1 MLIPASKFLH
11 FIKSHTC
18 VGEKV
23 QQVKFDQLILIPGK
37 LQVIDQRWVNDWLMV
52 VFQVWDG
59 LASTNIHRKYYQ
71 EQHGIIKKLPAENNM
86 SDIYQCN
93 NHLIWAGVLM
103 AVVRLCNSPYRHI
116 IL

>member
-11 FIKSHTC
+11 FVKSHTC

-37 LQVIDQRWVNDWLMV
+37 LQVIDQRWVHDWLMV

-59 LASTNIHRKYYQ
+59 LTSTNIHNKYYQ
-71 EQHGIIKKLPAENNM
+71 EQHGIIKKFPAENNM
-86 SDIYQCN
+86 SKTDENIPMQLSLKSLLSRCLN
-93 NHLIWAGVLM
+93 GSGTFV
-103 AVVRLCNSPYRHI
+103 
-116 IL
+116 

>member
-37 LQVIDQRWVNDWLMV
+37 LQVIDSKMSQRLI
-52 VFQVWDG
+52 DG
-59 LASTNIHRKYYQ
+59 
-71 EQHGIIKKLPAENNM
+71 
-86 SDIYQCN
+86 
-93 NHLIWAGVLM
+93 GVSSL
-103 AVVRLCNSPYRHI
+103 RWTS
-116 IL
+116 